1 MEQNILDEP
10 VRAVETRFEL
20 AAWRMVERWVTAG
33 SISVSAGDIRM
44 AREFLEHAGFR
55 VEDIEGLRIRLVTR
69 DGHIE
74 ELTREAA
81 VLLALRR
88 LAARVEASNKTV

>member
-1 MEQNILDEP
+1 VEQNVVDEP
-10 VRAVETRFEL
+10 IRSVETQFEL

-33 SISVSAGDIRM
+33 SIDVSAGDVRL

-55 VEDIEGLRIRLVTR
+55 VEDLEGLRVRLVNR
-69 DGHIE
+69 DGRAE

-88 LAARVEASNKTV
+88 LAARAEGASKAS